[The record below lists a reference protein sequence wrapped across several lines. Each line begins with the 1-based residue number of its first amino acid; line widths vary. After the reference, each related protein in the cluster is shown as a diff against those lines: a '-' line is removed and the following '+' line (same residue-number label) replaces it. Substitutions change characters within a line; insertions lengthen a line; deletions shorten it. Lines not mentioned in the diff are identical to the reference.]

1 MGGKV
6 LTNANLTIVNR
17 QQIIYLESLFVRC
30 VSLVGS
36 RLRSVFVRYKKTLR
50 LYRYHIPSGKTKQM
64 LRGIPG
70 DDGSLVAGNL
80 CGILGC
86 K

>member
-1 MGGKV
+1 MDGKV
-6 LTNANLTIVNR
+6 LTNANLVIVNR
-17 QQIIYLESLFVRC
+17 QEIIYLESLFVRC
-30 VSLVGS
+30 VALVGS
-36 RLRSVFVRYKKTLR
+36 RLRSVFVRYTKTLR
-50 LYRYHIPSGKTKQM
+50 LYRYHINSGKTKQI

-70 DDGSLVAGNL
+70 DGGYLVAGNP